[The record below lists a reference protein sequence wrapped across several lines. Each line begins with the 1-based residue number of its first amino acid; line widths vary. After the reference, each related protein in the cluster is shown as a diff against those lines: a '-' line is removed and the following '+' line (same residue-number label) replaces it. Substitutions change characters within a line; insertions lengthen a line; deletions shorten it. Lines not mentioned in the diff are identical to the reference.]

1 MLDATSYIGKKIG
14 KYRIVAVLSSHGLN
28 SVLQAEYAKGIA
40 AIKIMSKPLTSLK
53 ERERFFQEVRLLN
66 LLKYPHILPILD
78 VGIYDDLPYV
88 VTEYMFNGSLRDY
101 FDEQSSLLVPLQETM
116 YILLQ
121 IGQALNYAHQRNII
135 HGNLKPENILFNE
148 QGKALLTDFR
158 IEAMLG
164 KTGYEQGYKSN
175 TYPYMAPEQFKG
187 VPSKATDQYALGVIA
202 YEAFTGQVPF
212 AAADYK
218 IMARKHAHEFPIV
231 PTQHNLL
238 LPGRSEEVI
247 LRAMAKQSADRY
259 NSVKDLLQAL
269 SASITFR
276 ANMLTNTSSTQSTQ
290 PGLPAQI
297 SIPLSPVSNELPEIE
312 IPPTGNN
319 HLRPVASR
327 SSRSH
332 SEPLPSTLSTTSAY
346 AIPSV
351 PVEPD
356 ISPQTHIH
364 QELHERAATPGEKTI
379 QDSQQHPVVGMVPT
393 PASRLAMTRGTRR
406 VPLYKNVWL
415 IALAACVVIT
425 SMLFSFYLL
434 ASFRMHTPN
443 ALNQVPHLQSTV
455 VSSQVSGTT
464 PVPTMVPTIPPFP
477 TSSPTTVPPPALV
490 PSPTPDLTPTPQPT
504 PSPSPTPIMM
514 LTVTPTALSP
524 QQGCTATETG
534 FRCTITLSLSQNY
547 SDVLNW
553 NASSNGIVARFTPQ
567 HGTLFPGGS
576 VQITIRINSGCPS
589 SGSLL
594 FSTAIGNLS
603 VAWSC

>member
-1 MLDATSYIGKKIG
+1 MLDAASYIGKKIG
-14 KYRIVAVLSSHGLN
+14 KYRIIAVLSSHALN
-28 SVLQAEYAKGIA
+28 SVFQAEYAKGIA
-40 AIKIMSKPLTSLK
+40 AIKIMSKPLTTLK

-78 VGIYDDLPYV
+78 VGIYDDMPYV

-101 FDEQSSLLVPLQETM
+101 FEEQSSLLVPLQETM

-121 IGQALNYAHQRNII
+121 VGQALNYAHQRNII

-187 VPSKATDQYALGVIA
+187 VPSKSTDQYTLGVIA
-202 YEAFTGQVPF
+202 YEAFTGQEPF

-218 IMARKHAHEFPIV
+218 TMARKHAHEFPIV

-276 ANMLTNTSSTQSTQ
+276 ANMLTNTSSTQGTQ

-297 SIPLSPVSNELPEIE
+297 SITLSPVSNELPKFE

-319 HLRPVASR
+319 HQRPVASR
-327 SSRSH
+327 SSRSP
-332 SEPLPSTLSTTSAY
+332 SEPLSSTLTTTSAF
-346 AIPSV
+346 AIPA
-351 PVEPD
+351 VEVERG
-356 ISPQTHIH
+356 ISPQMHIH
-364 QELHERAATPGEKTI
+364 QEQHERAATPGEKTI

-393 PASRLAMTRGTRR
+393 SASRRAMTRGTRR

-415 IALAACVVIT
+415 IALASCVVIT

-434 ASFRMHTPN
+434 ASSHTHTPG
-443 ALNQVPHLQSTV
+443 ALNQVSHFQPTI
-455 VSSQVSGTT
+455 VSSQVSATT
-464 PVPTMVPTIPPFP
+464 PVPTTVPTFPPFP

-490 PSPTPDLTPTPQPT
+490 PSPTPDPTPTPQPT
-504 PSPSPTPIMM
+504 PSPSPVMM

-534 FRCTITLSLSQNY
+534 FRCTVTLSLSQNY

-594 FSTAIGNLS
+594 FSTVIDNLS
-603 VAWSC
+603 VTWSC